1 MPIYEERTGQIHRF
15 RDMVAVHLP
24 TGMTEYFTP
33 KEAQAL
39 AFALIAG
46 ADDIQKRAFT
56 DSQFGTRSF
65 VFLPLHEGN
74 SKPQHEEEREISQ
87 YQTPERGA

>member
-1 MPIYEERTGQIHRF
+1 MGVYEERTGQIHRF
-15 RDMVAVHLP
+15 RDLVAVHLP

-39 AFALIAG
+39 ALALIAG
-46 ADDIQKRAFT
+46 ADDVERRAFT

-65 VFLPLHEGN
+65 IFRPLHEGN
-74 SKPQHEEEREISQ
+74 SKPEYTQEREISQ